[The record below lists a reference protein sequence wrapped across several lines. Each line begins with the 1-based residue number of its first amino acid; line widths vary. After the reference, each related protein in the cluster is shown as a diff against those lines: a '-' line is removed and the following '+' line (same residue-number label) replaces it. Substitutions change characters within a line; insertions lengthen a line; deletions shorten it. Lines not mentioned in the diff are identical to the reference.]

1 MENPRRETD
10 NTKLQSKQD
19 RNFKSCKSVSTR
31 AYQKSS
37 TLGVLTWQLFG
48 LPPLYR
54 WQNLEWVNLVV
65 FSESFFWSKWLCT
78 HQWFNCPN
86 AAMKWSPKSH
96 SPLRLLFRL
105 SVHLI
110 SVFISICLL

>member
-37 TLGVLTWQLFG
+37 NTRSADLAAVWFAA
-48 LPPLYR
+48 LYTAGR
-54 WQNLEWVNLVV
+54 IL
-65 FSESFFWSKWLCT
+65 SESTLWSSL
-78 HQWFNCPN
+78 
-86 AAMKWSPKSH
+86 SPFSG
-96 SPLRLLFRL
+96 L
-105 SVHLI
+105 SDYALI
-110 SVFISICLL
+110 NDSTVLMQQ

>member
-37 TLGVLTWQLFG
+37 NTRSADLAAVWFAAFIPLAESWVSRPCGLLWVLF
-48 LPPLYR
+48 
-54 WQNLEWVNLVV
+54 LV
-65 FSESFFWSKWLCT
+65 
-78 HQWFNCPN
+78 
-86 AAMKWSPKSH
+86 
-96 SPLRLLFRL
+96 
-105 SVHLI
+105 
-110 SVFISICLL
+110 